1 MASLCKTTSSVMEKL
16 SSLILSNL
24 HGLSHAQALALLQHY
39 GTAEAALA
47 DDAPESQRWAEMK
60 RDSAALR
67 EAREAALREMDY
79 CETRDIRIVPYS
91 SDDYPR
97 RLREEEVTDAPIR
110 LFYKG
115 TGPLNRRH
123 VLSVVG
129 TRQITEYGKQICERL
144 FEELAV
150 KLPDLLVVS
159 GLAYGV
165 DIHAHRA
172 ALNGG
177 LDTIGV
183 LAHGLDMIYPRMHEH
198 TALEMMLHGG
208 LLTEYSSMTEP
219 DRFKFVRRNRIV
231 AGMSSATLVV
241 ESAASGGALITAE
254 YAWNFNRDVL
264 AVPGR
269 ITDPYSAG
277 CNKLIR
283 EHKAEA
289 VTSADDILKLLNWTA
304 DYQPACT
311 EPQLFVVYTPEQQQ
325 IVDALQAHDELSV
338 DQLSQHTGLPVS
350 RINDRQGQSSRRTR
364 AETCCQLSRA

>member
-1 MASLCKTTSSVMEKL
+1 MEKL

-24 HGLSHAQALALLQHY
+24 RGLTHAQALALLQYY

-47 DDAPESQRWAEMK
+47 DDAPVAQHWAELK
-60 RDSAALR
+60 NDRAALN
-67 EAREAALREMDY
+67 EARETALREMDY
-79 CETRDIRIVPYS
+79 CEAKDIRIVPYS
-91 SDDYPR
+91 CDDYPR
-97 RLREEEVTDAPIR
+97 RLRETEVTDAPLR

-144 FEELAV
+144 FEDLSV

-172 ALNGG
+172 ALRGG

-198 TALEMMLHGG
+198 TALEMVRHGG

-231 AGMSSATLVV
+231 AGMSSATLVI

-277 CNKLIR
+277 CNRLIR
-283 EHKAEA
+283 ERKAESI
-289 VTSADDILKLLNWTA
+289 TSADDLLKLLNWTA
-304 DYQPACT
+304 DYQPTCT
-311 EPQLFVVYTPEQQQ
+311 EPQLFVVYTPEQQKV
-325 IVDALQAHDELSV
+325 IDALQANDELSV
-338 DQLSQHTGLPVS
+338 DQLSLQTGLAVS
-350 RINDRQGQSSRRTR
+350 RINDLLFDLEDMKEVKRMPGNRYR
-364 AETCCQLSRA
+364 LYG